1 MAKNRQAFPMQR
13 NRVVVWLTL
22 PITIAIATFAPIS
35 VGEKS
40 CPWGTP
46 LLAFRISAGGTW

>member
-46 LLAFRISAGGTW
+46 LLACRISVGGTW